1 MLRKFTAL
9 LLVFTTFFTFNA
21 LPLKATQEISTE
33 VGMNNTEPI
42 ITEEGDIITSQ
53 LEADGVEV
61 KCVHNKALEE
71 YYLYL
76 DEEEFKLDIEF
87 EDGNVYVYLD
97 SQETLDTSIVKGQ
110 SGGILAALAGYL
122 TPQIIAAAKAVI
134 ITLIACKTS
143 ELVYMSVELITSVVK
158 QVKGNSLTFSKS
170 KSRDIPYVRAID
182 TIKYAKKNNNSYYY
196 EAKLAS
202 NGQVMISSYTITFN
216 QAKLRLMRGED
227 VFASTKNAAYVVAA
241 AAGIGGRT
249 KFHEAH
255 LGNGDRYSH
264 YHPVGRKW
272 ILNSRDMPHC
282 WFPS

>member
-33 VGMNNTEPI
+33 LGMNNTEPI

-110 SGGILAALAGYL
+110 SGLLAALAGYL

-182 TIKYAKKNNNSYYY
+182 TIKYAKKSNTSHYY
-196 EAKLAS
+196 EAKLMP

-227 VFASTKNAAYVVAA
+227 VFASTKNAAYVVTV
-241 AAGIGGRT
+241 AAGVRGRYI
-249 KFHEAH
+249 FHSDNSGYGE
-255 LGNGDRYSH
+255 RYAH

-272 ILNSRDMPHC
+272 IKNPAHMPHC
-282 WFPS
+282 WFPG